1 MVKYF
6 NNLMGG
12 IPQLTNVFGALT
24 ALLDAV
30 LVTGFNLKTLDSLTC
45 TDGVATATVNSG
57 HGYTVNQVV
66 LITGASPSEYN
77 GEHIVLSANAS
88 TFTFALAGS
97 PTSPATGTIAC
108 KAAPL
113 GFEIAYT
120 GTNKRAYRSTQL
132 TSNKPI
138 LRVDDSQAPDYAS
151 TYAKYAKVSIAQN
164 MSDIDTYVGSHA
176 PYDPTNPTKNE
187 VATGTGSGIINGWYK
202 WIYAHPYGAGM
213 TADGGAGNRN
223 FHLVGDS
230 RGFVLSVSSDVTNPT
245 LRRTYYFGD
254 FNSLKSGD
262 VFNYLLT
269 ATDDYNP
276 AYSAVTVHPSSV
288 TEFEYTQSYVGKQ
301 LATDYTNLGMPVR
314 AGFVALN
321 ATSTAAWVS
330 GYQYNTAPF
339 PNGANNG
346 LLLSPVAIRE
356 ESGHVRG
363 MLTGIYFI
371 PHALPYSDGLI
382 LDNVN
387 GRKMLL
393 LSGSYSNNPTRF
405 AVDLTGWERT

>member
-12 IPQLTNVFGALT
+12 IPQLTNAFGALT

-30 LVTGFNLKTLDSLTC
+30 LVTGFNLKTLDSLTHASG
-45 TDGVATATVNSG
+45 TATATVNSG
-57 HGYTVNQVV
+57 HGYSVNQVV

-77 GEHIVLSANAS
+77 GEHVVLTTTAS
-88 TFTFALAGS
+88 TFTFSLSGT

-120 GTNKRAYRSTQL
+120 GTNKRAYRSTEL
-132 TSNKPI
+132 VSNKPI

-151 TYAKYAKVSIAQN
+151 TYAKYAKVSMAQN
-164 MSDIDTYVGSHA
+164 MSDIDTYVGVHA

-187 VATGTGSGIINGWYK
+187 VAMGTSSGIINGWYK
-202 WIYAHPYGAGM
+202 WIYAHPYGSGM

-223 FHLVGDS
+223 FHIVGDS
-230 RGFVLSVSSDVTNPT
+230 RGFVLSVSSDVLQPS

-262 VFNYLLT
+262 VFNSLLT
-269 ATDDYNP
+269 ATDDYN
-276 AYSAVTVHPSSV
+276 AAFSAATVYPSSV

-301 LATDYTNLGMPVR
+301 LLTDYTNIGAPVR
-314 AGFVALN
+314 AGFTALN
-321 ATSTAAWVS
+321 AVATSAWTS

-346 LLLSPVAIRE
+346 LLVSPVVIRE

-363 MLTGIYFI
+363 NLVGVYFI

-382 LDNVN
+382 LDNVS
-387 GRKMLL
+387 GKKMLL
-393 LSGSYSNNPTRF
+393 LSGAYGNNQSRI
-405 AVDLTGWERT
+405 AIDLTGWERT

>member
-45 TDGVATATVNSG
+45 TDGVATATVSSG
-57 HGYTVNQVV
+57 HGYIVNQVV
-66 LITGASPSEYN
+66 LITGASPPEYN

-88 TFTFALAGS
+88 TFTFALVGS

-151 TYAKYAKVSIAQN
+151 TYAKYGKVSIAQN

-213 TADGGAGNRN
+213 TADGGTGNRN

-230 RGFVLSVSSDVTNPT
+230 RGFVLSVSSDVASPSS
-245 LRRTYYFGD
+245 RRTYYFGD

-269 ATDDYNP
+269 ASDDYNP
-276 AYSAVTVHPSSV
+276 AYSAATVYPSSM

-301 LATDYTNLGMPVR
+301 LVTDYTNLGLPVR
-314 AGFVALN
+314 AGFAAFNAV
-321 ATSTAAWVS
+321 ATSSWVS
-330 GYQYNTAPF
+330 GYQYNNSPF

-387 GRKMLL
+387 GKKMLL
-393 LSGSYSNNPTRF
+393 LSGGYSNNPTRF